1 MVKKWPK
8 MALSWP
14 ELALKWPKQLTKI
27 MTRRNNQKLS
37 INDAI

>member
-8 MALSWP
+8 MALNWP
-14 ELALKWPKQLTKI
+14 ELALKWPKQLTKT
-27 MTRRNNQKLS
+27 MARRNNQKLS